1 MTEVRQEPSITLN
14 GTHLTTGQAMTVRV
28 ALQAFGALLSEPYP
42 LGRDERNLAL
52 TELYRD
58 RLREIV
64 QLLQT

>member
-1 MTEVRQEPSITLN
+1 
-14 GTHLTTGQAMTVRV
+14 MTVRV

>member
-1 MTEVRQEPSITLN
+1 MTQEPSITLN

-64 QLLQT
+64 QLLQM